1 MKVLFTLAAVLLLTF
16 TGLAPAQ
23 TAAPPENYIE
33 LLRSD
38 INTQR
43 VAIITEAMQFSQ
55 EEADIFWPIYKEYEF
70 EGSKLGDKRIA
81 IIKDYAEHFT
91 EMTDEK
97 AKDLAERQM
106 SLDDEELKL
115 ERKFF
120 KKMDK
125 VLPSKTVVKFFQV
138 DRQIDLLIKLQ
149 VAAGLPL
156 LD

>member
-1 MKVLFTLAAVLLLTF
+1 MKYPLILTVVLLLTCA
-16 TGLAPAQ
+16 GLAQAQ
-23 TAAPPENYIE
+23 TMAPPENYIE

-81 IIKDYAEHFT
+81 IIKDYAEHFAD
-91 EMTDEK
+91 MTDEK
-97 AKDLAERQM
+97 AKELAERQM
-106 SLDDEELKL
+106 NLDDEELKL